1 MCCSPVRKLR
11 APPGR
16 APPSAQSDRDALM
29 SIALLNGRVLR
40 ADTFVRGQGVL
51 IEQGRIV
58 DVLPADDARCR
69 SAEPYDLGGGLL
81 LPGFIDLQVNGG
93 GGVLFNDAPSVESIR
108 AIGAAH
114 RRFGTTAF
122 LPTLISADLDIV
134 ARAIA
139 AVRGA
144 IAAGVPGVL
153 GIHIEGPFL
162 NAARKGVHDPAK
174 LRELDPSALGL
185 LTSLHGGRTL
195 VTLAPEMT
203 TPQLIEQLVAAG
215 VVVSAGHTNA
225 SYAEIR
231 AALAHGLSGFTHL
244 FNAMSPLTG
253 REPGVV
259 GAALDDQRS
268 WCGII
273 VDGEHTDPVVL
284 RIALRFKPH
293 DRFVLV
299 TDAMPSV
306 GTSQGWFELQ
316 GRRITVRGQAC
327 WDEDGRLAGSNIDM
341 ASCVR
346 NAVAMLG
353 VSLPQA
359 VRMASQVPAEFL
371 GVAQDYGQIAAGQ
384 RANLVLA
391 DDELNV
397 CETWIDGQSS
407 RELTQT

>member
-1 MCCSPVRKLR
+1 MSV
-11 APPGR
+11 
-16 APPSAQSDRDALM
+16 ALV
-29 SIALLNGRVLR
+29 NGRVLR
-40 ADTFVRGQGVL
+40 ADGFVSGHSVL
-51 IEQGRIV
+51 IERGHIL
-58 DVLPADDARCR
+58 DVLPAGDARCR
-69 SAEPYDLGGGLL
+69 AAEPYDLGGGLL

-93 GGVLFNDAPSVESIR
+93 GGVLFNDAPSVDAIR
-108 AIGAAH
+108 TIGAAH

-185 LTSLHGGRTL
+185 LTSLQGGRTL

-203 TPQLIEQLVAAG
+203 TPQLIQRLVAAG

-225 SYAEIR
+225 TYVEIR
-231 AALAHGLSGFTHL
+231 EALAHGLTGFTHL
-244 FNAMSPLTG
+244 FNAMSQLTG
-253 REPGVV
+253 REPGTV

-284 RIALRFKPH
+284 RIALRCKPH
-293 DRFVLV
+293 NRFMLV
-299 TDAMPSV
+299 TDAMPGV
-306 GTSQGWFELQ
+306 GTNQQWFELQ
-316 GRRITVRGQAC
+316 GRRITVRGHTC
-327 WDEDGRLAGSNIDM
+327 VDENGRLAGSNIDM

-371 GVAQDYGQIAAGQ
+371 GVSREYGRIAPGQ

-391 DDELNV
+391 DDALQV
-397 CETWIDGQSS
+397 RETWIDGESS
-407 RELTQT
+407 RAPTQPPAAAGS